1 MGRRVVSP
9 AVLPET
15 VRIDED
21 LGEEVNRR
29 LVAWAERVGLHEGR
43 MKVFSDTGYGRLA
56 MLTHPDTDDPDMLLI
71 AAQTNA
77 AWWAADDYYA
87 DETDLGA
94 TPTELPP
101 RLALVMSA
109 MDPPPPVGDY
119 TRQLEETIQADPVL
133 VSLRSSISHISRHA
147 TPSQIGRVCNITSQ
161 MYVSWAAYAA
171 WRYLETPPPV
181 WRYLAA
187 RQHDSFYTSMTLIDI
202 VGGYQLPADLFFER
216 RFHTALMQA
225 GTASVLVNDL
235 YSVEKEAADE
245 LPDSNVIL
253 LIAAEEKCS
262 IREATERAIA
272 LHNGLVTD
280 FESSHRAL
288 AAVPCV
294 ELQRF
299 LRGAQ
304 AWMGRLA
311 SEWAWLHQAAH
322 QSLTA
327 PVFHEGRESPSSDR
341 YAGTSTVLS
350 SPYQQSVA
358 DYWNTEANPVNLRLG
373 DVDGIYHHHYGIGD
387 VDWSVLDGPDG
398 GRREDRIIASCTAWS
413 TRRPT
418 SSLDHLGPLGP
429 TTASWTPAAGAAAAA
444 SWPTQRF
451 GCRVDGV
458 SISEKQVDFANEQA
472 GKRGVADKVRFHL
485 RNMLDTGFES
495 GAFQA
500 IWNNE
505 STMYVDLSTCCS
517 PSTPGCWH
525 AAAATSPS
533 PAATTTP
540 TACRPGP
547 SATSTRTTSA
557 TSTRAATYFQEMAAQ
572 PARPDQRRGPH
583 RRRRSPTGNCAPSRL
598 WSPASRTRSSTAYR
612 TAASSTC

>member
-1 MGRRVVSP
+1 MPADDTAEPPAAITLPAGPSVRRAAETQVQALPEQPAGADALARMAAGPTGLGTSALHVPSP
-9 AVLPET
+9 DQWPPPRVCEHDGHEPPQPRLTLSSAMRAHDLAPLAYREREWGDGSYPPLYCPET

-87 DETDLGA
+87 DESDLGA

-202 VGGYQLPADLFFER
+202 VGGYHLPADLFFDR

-262 IREATERAIA
+262 IREATQRAVA
-272 LHNGLVTD
+272 LHNDLVKG

-288 AAVPCV
+288 ISLRCP
-294 ELQRF
+294 ELHRF

-304 AWMGRLA
+304 AWMAGCL
-311 SEWAWLHQAAH
+311 EWHGSTSRY
-322 QSLTA
+322 QS
-327 PVFHEGRESPSSDR
+327 
-341 YAGTSTVLS
+341 
-350 SPYQQSVA
+350 
-358 DYWNTEANPVNLRLG
+358 
-373 DVDGIYHHHYGIGD
+373 
-387 VDWSVLDGPDG
+387 
-398 GRREDRIIASCTAWS
+398 
-413 TRRPT
+413 
-418 SSLDHLGPLGP
+418 
-429 TTASWTPAAGAAAAA
+429 
-444 SWPTQRF
+444 
-451 GCRVDGV
+451 
-458 SISEKQVDFANEQA
+458 
-472 GKRGVADKVRFHL
+472 
-485 RNMLDTGFES
+485 
-495 GAFQA
+495 
-500 IWNNE
+500 
-505 STMYVDLSTCCS
+505 
-517 PSTPGCWH
+517 
-525 AAAATSPS
+525 
-533 PAATTTP
+533 
-540 TACRPGP
+540 
-547 SATSTRTTSA
+547 
-557 TSTRAATYFQEMAAQ
+557 
-572 PARPDQRRGPH
+572 
-583 RRRRSPTGNCAPSRL
+583 
-598 WSPASRTRSSTAYR
+598 
-612 TAASSTC
+612 